1 LGRRIHHFNQSVA
14 LKLALLQ
21 RISVA
26 VTAVLCLTLL
36 PLTNSAAAVPEK
48 FSFTGSGYGHG
59 VGMSQIGAR
68 AKALAGE
75 SATAILNYYYSGTK
89 VETATDSQ
97 ILRINIGHLLKSAK
111 VRSDSSGAKLQLFSG
126 VLGETQTASEV
137 LTLPSKTT
145 LNVDLSTSYL
155 SISTTRGTK
164 NTQITTGKSF
174 TLRWS
179 GTRYMDG
186 APTLVSVTTNAI
198 ANKYRYGQIQF
209 RIIKDKLLGN
219 RLEIINSVRLQD
231 EYLWGIG
238 EVPSSWPV
246 AALQAQAIAS
256 RTYALAKAVGIRSAC
271 DCHLYGSI
279 SDQSFVGFSK
289 ESEAIYGKFWKSA
302 VESTTGQIITYDG
315 APITAYFTSSTGGVT
330 ETSEHAWGTATPYTQ
345 SVSDTA
351 SADITL
357 NPKFASWSRE
367 IAQSVI
373 ATTFL
378 LPDVVSL
385 QVLSLNPAGTVD
397 LIQATSSKGVTA
409 TLTGETFRSR
419 SKLPSAWFSIVVN

>member
-1 LGRRIHHFNQSVA
+1 M
-14 LKLALLQ
+14 
-21 RISVA
+21 A

-36 PLTNSAAAVPEK
+36 PLTNSAAAIPEK

-97 ILRINIGHLLKSAK
+97 ILRINIGHLLKSTK
-111 VRSDSSGAKLQLFSG
+111 VRIDSSGAKLQLFSG
-126 VLGETQTASEV
+126 DLGETQTASEL

-145 LNVDLSTSYL
+145 LNVDLL
-155 SISTTRGTK
+155 SSQLAISTTRGTK
-164 NTQITTGKSF
+164 TTQITTGKSF

-179 GTRYMDG
+179 GTRYLDG
-186 APTLVSVTTNAI
+186 VPTLVSVTTNAI

-289 ESEAIYGKFWKSA
+289 ESEAIYGKIWKSA
-302 VESTTGQIITYDG
+302 VESTTGQIITYNG
-315 APITAYFTSSTGGVT
+315 LPITAYFTSSTGGVT

-351 SADITL
+351 SADIVL
-357 NPKFASWSRE
+357 NPRFATWSRQ
-367 IAQSVI
+367 ITQSVI
-373 ATTFL
+373 AAAFL
-378 LPDVVSL
+378 LPDVLSL
-385 QVLSLNPAGTVD
+385 EVLSLNPSGTVD
-397 LIQATSSKGVTA
+397 MIQATSSKGVTA